1 MRLNDNKGITLISL
15 AIATL
20 VIIVISG
27 AIIFNTRNQISLR
40 DINYL
45 YEDIQAINGRVDDY
59 YVTYGELPILCDYL
73 EKNDLVENLIRA
85 SSSLGV
91 SISGGKTIN
100 PNDNDKYYV
109 IDLEKLG
116 GLSLNYGYDLDYKT
130 VKENGTITVDKAE
143 TKLYIINERTHQ
155 VYFPNGI
162 FADNIMYIT
171 YKIDTNIP
179 EISKPNERNIEI
191 EIGDY
196 VNYTYDLGSNLEFNQ
211 NVTRIY
217 FGCNSNSNSTS
228 KSKMEGAF

>member
-1 MRLNDNKGITLISL
+1 MNLKDNRGITLISL

-45 YEDIQAINGRVDDY
+45 YEDIQAINGRIDDY
-59 YVTYGELPILCDYL
+59 YVTYGELPVLCEYL
-73 EKNDLVENLIRA
+73 DKNRLVDNIMNVAR
-85 SSSLGV
+85 SLGV
-91 SISGGKTIN
+91 SISGGTVIN

-116 GLSLNYGYDLDYKT
+116 GMSLNYGYDDEYQ
-130 VKENGTITVDKAE
+130 TIKQAVESGNTDIVPLKS
-143 TKLYIINERTHQ
+143 KIYIINEKTHQ
-155 VYFPNGI
+155 IYFPNGI

-171 YKIDTNIP
+171 YKIDTGIP
-179 EISKPNERNIEI
+179 EISKPNKRNTEI

-196 VNYTYDLGSNLEFNQ
+196 VNYTYGTGVDLEFDS
-211 NVTRIY
+211 NVTRIWIW
-217 FGCNSNSNSTS
+217 FSDSNSI
-228 KSKMEGAF
+228 